1 MLRVIGAPVAS
12 RLELR
17 SGLVRPSTS
26 DTAIGRI
33 RYGAYRSMQVVARG
47 TKAHAKHFSSKR
59 PEAGAIHPEEV
70 FSSIMLVLH
79 AVQPEPIFLMAVP
92 EMEWPSYSPVES
104 RRRQ

>member
-47 TKAHAKHFSSKR
+47 TSSLR
-59 PEAGAIHPEEV
+59 SISPLSGLGAGAIHSEEV
-70 FSSIMLVLH
+70 FSSIYARLKYGSV
-79 AVQPEPIFLMAVP
+79 
-92 EMEWPSYSPVES
+92 
-104 RRRQ
+104 